1 MRPGR
6 PEKRQAII
14 EAAQRVFLRYGFTDT
29 SVDAIAA
36 ESGVSKQT
44 IYNHFGDKKNLFVA
58 VIKEAQA
65 EVGRTGQERF
75 ASEVKEIGD
84 LEVDLRASA
93 VLWVDLILDETVAGL
108 RRIVIAE
115 HMRHPELIMEWAR
128 PDLIEDTLVQEIE
141 KHVHQ
146 GDLDID
152 DTRLAAHQLVLLTAV
167 EAIQQSRNGLRKL
180 SPAEMEKIVDDGV
193 RMWLRCY
200 RRRPADVR

>member
-1 MRPGR
+1 
-6 PEKRQAII
+6 
-14 EAAQRVFLRYGFTDT
+14 VFLRHGFTDT

-44 IYNHFGDKKNLFVA
+44 IYNHFGDKKNLFMA

-65 EVGRTGQERF
+65 EAARTGQKRF
-75 ASEVKEIGD
+75 AAELKEIGD
-84 LEVDLRASA
+84 LEVDLRAA
-93 VLWVDLILDETVAGL
+93 AALWIDLMLDETVAGL

-115 HMRHPELIMEWAR
+115 YVRHPELIQEWAR
-128 PDLIEDTLVQEIE
+128 PDNVEDIVSQEIE

-152 DTRLAAHQLVLLTAV
+152 DTRLAAHQLILLTAV

-180 SPAEMEKIVDDGV
+180 SPAEIEKIVDDGV

-200 RRRPADVR
+200 RTRPADPNEGTHRRPNS